1 MTRLKTLGLTML
13 IYPAILLLAGCSAAR
28 DLPDTTSNAGTAAA
42 PTENT
47 QEKKTEKPDKQPEEN
62 KASPARDKDV
72 TVQTNTEPITL
83 TGEVIDV
90 WCYVSGVMGPG
101 RGKEHEKCA
110 KLCVAGGVSAGILTD
125 DGTVYVAAKHQGY
138 KGCAGLLLPYVAQR
152 VEVKGW
158 VAEKGGCRVLK
169 IREVKPVASSK
180 QTSKT
185 SR

>member
-1 MTRLKTLGLTML
+1 MTIRSKASRLTVLYL
-13 IYPAILLLAGCSAAR
+13 AIILLAGCSPASN
-28 DLPDTTSNAGTAAA
+28 LPDTTSNAETPA
-42 PTENT
+42 PPAQNA
-47 QEKKTEKPDKQPEEN
+47 EKKKQEP
-62 KASPARDKDV
+62 KDHDSSASRDKDL
-72 TVQTNTEPITL
+72 TIKTNTKPVTL

-90 WCYVSGVMGPG
+90 WCYVSGVMGSG

-125 DGTVYVAAKHQGY
+125 DGTVYIAAKHQGY

-152 VEVKGW
+152 VEVKGG

-180 QTSKT
+180 ATSTTSK
-185 SR
+185 